1 MSAQSS
7 QLLTQCGSVAR
18 TRLNEVVAAALAH
31 IDEDLFAL
39 AEKTQKREEQAIY
52 LDAMTRIRENRAGI
66 AQRFD
71 DCFADLYLKKL
82 SSVEKMPAP
91 ETSSWGGIELSLVS
105 DSKMEN
111 GIAIDRLAKGVRKG
125 ADGDEMLGIRARFG
139 HLMQRDDLEDAD
151 NPLGP
156 ELIFEALRLAC
167 NTIPTGNAA
176 KQAMLA
182 AFQPYLRDSIN
193 SVYHAVNETLVAH
206 HVLPRIKHNV
216 KTANDPMNATGRNA
230 LMQQTGRMPALGN
243 TGRQAALGNSGRNT
257 LLNDDCVEVAA
268 RSGWLGGSF
277 GNEPAALNQLLSGL
291 AQGRAAARLEALGMF
306 SDPAR
311 FPAGPGAVE
320 VSAALMQSL
329 AQMQSAAN
337 LGDNAAAVA
346 PGYLHQAGQLLT
358 AHSTPLDRLTVELV
372 AMVFD
377 FLFATPRL
385 PETVKGV
392 ISRLQIVAVKAAL
405 LDRSFFARREHP
417 MRRLLD
423 RMAEAG
429 ADPLIDCAAEGAVIL
444 GKRQIAD
451 DLCVNFKDDCVVF
464 AHALESLERLIAAE
478 QQRRTEAAI
487 APTAKLAAEEA
498 ASSAISAARADL
510 ALRVLPGTPQF
521 IREFLDHWWVHAIT
535 QADLARAA
543 DEDSVKTQLVIASDL
558 IWSVEPKKSA
568 DVAVLAALLPGMVR
582 GLMRGARTLGL
593 PDASRQAFFGALM
606 QAHTAAIATAKS
618 APSGAVVAARPT
630 PAEAMRR
637 APEPMRAPAD
647 VWQRQVAA
655 LVKGDM
661 VEFSDA
667 SEPERCRLAWVS
679 PQQTFYLF
687 IGRGRMRQIDAGQLN
702 ALFRQGIA
710 TQPGAELP
718 LVDQALATLATDA
731 AVPHAA

>member
-1 MSAQSS
+1 MSLAFGHDISILTYVNVITGKNMSAQSS

-18 TRLNEVVAAALAH
+18 TRLNQVVAAALAR
-31 IDEDLFAL
+31 IDEDLFEL
-39 AEKTQKREEQAIY
+39 AEKSQQREEQAMY
-52 LDAMTRIRENRAGI
+52 LDAMTRVRENRAGI

-82 SSVEKMPAP
+82 TSAEKVPAP

-139 HLMQRDDLEDAD
+139 HLMQREDLEDAD

-193 SVYHAVNETLVAH
+193 SVYHAVNETLLAH

-243 TGRQAALGNSGRNT
+243 TGRLPSLGNTGRNA

-268 RSGWLGGSF
+268 RTGWLGGSF

-291 AQGRAAARLEALGMF
+291 AQGRTAARLEALGMF

-337 LGDNAAAVA
+337 LGDNAAPVA

-385 PETVKGV
+385 PEAVKGV

-423 RMAEAG
+423 CMAEAG
-429 ADPLIDCAAEGAVIL
+429 ADPLIDCAAEGAVIP
-444 GKRQIAD
+444 GMRQLAD
-451 DLCVNFKDDCVVF
+451 DLCVGFKDDCAVF
-464 AHALESLERLIAAE
+464 ARAFESLERLIAAE

-510 ALRVLPGTPQF
+510 TLRVLQVRRNLYASFSTIGGC
-521 IREFLDHWWVHAIT
+521 
-535 QADLARAA
+535 
-543 DEDSVKTQLVIASDL
+543 TQLPRL
-558 IWSVEPKKSA
+558 IWPK
-568 DVAVLAALLPGMVR
+568 LL
-582 GLMRGARTLGL
+582 TQT
-593 PDASRQAFFGALM
+593 ASR
-606 QAHTAAIATAKS
+606 
-618 APSGAVVAARPT
+618 RN
-630 PAEAMRR
+630 
-637 APEPMRAPAD
+637 
-647 VWQRQVAA
+647 W
-655 LVKGDM
+655 
-661 VEFSDA
+661 
-667 SEPERCRLAWVS
+667 
-679 PQQTFYLF
+679 
-687 IGRGRMRQIDAGQLN
+687 
-702 ALFRQGIA
+702 
-710 TQPGAELP
+710 
-718 LVDQALATLATDA
+718 
-731 AVPHAA
+731 